1 METVRWKRLL
11 IAQDAERL
19 MRLTLQLDANDIRH
33 AIGSHRPWKA
43 AATEPWLMVPAADF
57 SRAAAICGKLLME
70 SRKLTGCL
78 QFDRCPWND
87 PVPPRS
93 WKVPLNVLP

>member
-11 IAQDAERL
+11 IAKDPGHL

-43 AATEPWLMVPAADF
+43 AAEPWLMVPAADLR
-57 SRAAAICGKLLME
+57 RATALAGNC
-70 SRKLTGCL
+70 C
-78 QFDRCPWND
+78 
-87 PVPPRS
+87 
-93 WKVPLNVLP
+93 